1 MDLDKSVLRDKFIN
15 LRKKYKV
22 SPTEIE
28 KIKNKFLKLVEEKNS
43 QTILLY
49 YPHKNEINTIP
60 IIEELLKRKKTVLLP
75 KVEKGKILPILIS
88 DISNLKVGFAG
99 IKEPEGEIFSK
110 NSIDI
115 TVVPAVAYD
124 RRGYRL
130 GYGKGFYDRFLQ
142 DFKNLKVGLAY
153 KFQVLD
159 KIPFEKHDIPVDII
173 ITPEEVIEAGRERS
187 FLSK

>member
-1 MDLDKSVLRDKFIN
+1 MKNEIRKRILKLRESYQVNKEDIYKIKEKFLSLLDK
-15 LRKKYKV
+15 YK
-22 SPTEIE
+22 SER
-28 KIKNKFLKLVEEKNS
+28 
-43 QTILLY
+43 ILLY

-99 IKEPEGEIFSK
+99 IKEPEGEVFPK

-173 ITPEEVIEAGRERS
+173 ITHEEVIEAGRERS
-187 FLSK
+187 FLNK